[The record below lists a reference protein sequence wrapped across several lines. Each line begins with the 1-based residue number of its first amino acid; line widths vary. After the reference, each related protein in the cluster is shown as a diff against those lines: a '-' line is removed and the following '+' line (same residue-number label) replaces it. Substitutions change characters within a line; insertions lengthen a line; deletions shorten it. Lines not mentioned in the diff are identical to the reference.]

1 MCITSVAHIFQMKK
15 KNPFPSK
22 MLIFKLF
29 EKATEMIREWSFA
42 AMIAFTVR
50 VAIMSNTNA
59 TAKSPGSAIWPVI
72 ALLLQSILI
81 VISSL
86 DVGLYW
92 KTVFLPI
99 KTNSHSS
106 LAALLYGNVQ
116 LKAAVLLWPSQQ
128 WRVNEKNKMVTCALG
143 NLSF

>member
-1 MCITSVAHIFQMKK
+1 MVAFI
-15 KNPFPSK
+15 
-22 MLIFKLF
+22 
-29 EKATEMIREWSFA
+29 
-42 AMIAFTVR
+42 VR

-92 KTVFLPI
+92 KIVFLPI

-116 LKAAVLLWPSQQ
+116 LKAAVLL
-128 WRVNEKNKMVTCALG
+128 
-143 NLSF
+143 